1 MTKKRKMDED
11 EDEDEDEDDGD
22 FGEDK
27 DIMIGKELA
36 RHNGVDVVCKMRDL
50 TRDGML
56 SFLIR
61 NGFVQ
66 KCDKLDVTVDMCDG
80 SSIALPVGKDA
91 PSHHYAS
98 GSIGKVKR
106 RIEEAKGFK
115 QDKMKLFYKEENGDG
130 DGDGAGSGTGTTS
143 IAAPLADDFELQT
156 DTALILVVQENVVYT
171 WDTTTD
177 LTCYFYSITDVLIP
191 CSLLVDASTVRLARK
206 IHCNNAHHEE
216 DGHHHLLRA
225 LPVIRCPSAP
235 SEDVVAI
242 SMRITDESTQTRD
255 EHSKFTAKVGL
266 VCMGS
271 VSAQEQSR
279 VMASVHLDMWGDT
292 KSSVMTMH
300 VDWRGKR
307 MAFWSD
313 GTRSGIEYDP
323 LEHVSYPMQ
332 WAVISAS
339 SPCKVEIVDQPDLTT
354 N

>member
-1 MTKKRKMDED
+1 
-11 EDEDEDEDDGD
+11 
-22 FGEDK
+22 
-27 DIMIGKELA
+27 
-36 RHNGVDVVCKMRDL
+36 MRDL

-66 KCDKLDVTVDMCDG
+66 KCDKLDVTVDMSDG

-98 GSIGKVKR
+98 ASIGKVKR
-106 RIEEAKGFK
+106 RIEEAKGFR
-115 QDKMKLFYKEENGDG
+115 QDKMRLFHKEDPYPTF
-130 DGDGAGSGTGTTS
+130 DGAGSGSS
-143 IAAPLADDFELQT
+143 IPAPLADDFELQT
-156 DTALILVVQENVVYT
+156 DAALFLLVQDTVVYT

-177 LTCYFYSITDVLIP
+177 LTCFHHRLRSSVEV
-191 CSLLVDASTVRLARK
+191 VDASTVRLPRK
-206 IHCNNAHHEE
+206 CVRNCGNAYHEE
-216 DGHHHLLRA
+216 EGHDGHHHLLRA

-242 SMRITDESTQTRD
+242 SIRITDESTQLRD
-255 EHSKFTAKVGL
+255 EHSKFTAAVGL

-279 VMASVHLDMWGDT
+279 VMASVHHEMWGDT

-313 GTRSGIEYDP
+313 EDGLRSAIDYDP